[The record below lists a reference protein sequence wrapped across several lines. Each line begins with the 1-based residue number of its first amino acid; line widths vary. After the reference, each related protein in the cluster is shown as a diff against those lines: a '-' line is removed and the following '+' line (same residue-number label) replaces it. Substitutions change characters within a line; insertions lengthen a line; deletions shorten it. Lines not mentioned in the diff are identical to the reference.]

1 MHRIFYLTFIIALS
15 FAIFF
20 SSCKKDPLLIDN
32 HIDTTITGND
42 PPPYNGISELQIK
55 LYINKLY
62 VDLIGRQPSS
72 LELSIQFDFL
82 KTNHLSIS
90 SRENVVSQLLNTT
103 DFYNR
108 LFDITSADMTN
119 GIDSV
124 DIADATTQ
132 FYYFIYFDSLNGL
145 SQNLPYYYAELLR
158 LNAISSCKTEL
169 KNNTINLREF
179 YRRFVDNYFYDQVN
193 MGTENFVIGSFDDL
207 YLRTPTASE
216 LQNASAMVDGASTT
230 LFDQSGTNKGDYEII
245 IVNSP
250 EFTEGFIRKCYIQF
264 LLRNPTSGEMGLET
278 QTLNVSLD
286 WKTLIK
292 KLVSTDEYAGF

>member
-1 MHRIFYLTFIIALS
+1 MHRIFYLTFIIYLS
-15 FAIFF
+15 TAIFF
-20 SSCKKDPLLIDN
+20 SSCKKDPLIIDN
-32 HIDTTITGND
+32 HLDTTITGNN

-72 LELSIQFDFL
+72 QELSDQFAFL
-82 KTNHLSIS
+82 KTNNLTIT
-90 SRENVVSQLLNTT
+90 SREIIVVQLLSTN

-108 LFDITSADMTN
+108 LFDLTSADMTN
-119 GIDSV
+119 GIDSI
-124 DIADATTQ
+124 DISDATAQ
-132 FYYFIYFDSLNGL
+132 FYSFIYYDSINGL
-145 SQNLPYYYAELLR
+145 AQNLPFYYAELLR
-158 LNAISSCKTEL
+158 INKLGSCKTDF
-169 KNNTINLREF
+169 KNSTINLREF

-193 MGTENFVIGSFDDL
+193 MGTENFVVGSFDDL

-216 LQNASAMVDGASTT
+216 LQNASAMVDGSSTT

-264 LLRNPTSGEMGLET
+264 LLRNPTSSEMGLET